1 MAHSFSHIVNPV
13 GRNENAELFK
23 TQLVTIDSFK
33 RAKSATSSG
42 IEVESI
48 AVVTPHNGE
57 AGAFADKTVFLER
70 TVSDLHKFN
79 QPRSLPLVSDLL
91 DIGVACASGE
101 YVVFTNSDIIL
112 TPWFYNCIAEFI
124 DRGHDAL
131 VVNRRRIPVRLANQ
145 SYEVM
150 LAHAGY
156 AHNGYDCFV
165 FKKSLYGKFVKSG
178 ICIGIPM
185 AGNDIFYNIFTHA
198 ENPALLA
205 NQHLT
210 FHLGL
215 ELVKAWGTKEYV
227 DYNYREFTSLLRKLK
242 PAMSISKFPGS
253 GLPFFK
259 RHFRW
264 LMNPTYDY
272 KTMCALDFSQWS
284 QQRPAVPPK
293 EISGLRSR
301 YYEWLQR
308 QVNFR
313 DND

>member
-1 MAHSFSHIVNPV
+1 MKHSFSHIVNPV
-13 GRNENAELFK
+13 GAHENAALYK
-23 TQLVTIDSFK
+23 TQRVTIESFGK
-33 RAKSATSSG
+33 AKAATVAG

-48 AVVTPHNGE
+48 AVVTPHNHD
-57 AGAFADKTVFLER
+57 AGSFADKTVQLTR
-70 TVSDLHKFN
+70 TVADVHKF
-79 QPRSLPLVSDLL
+79 QVPRNLPLVSDIL
-91 DIGVACASGE
+91 DKGVAEATGE
-101 YVVFTNSDIIL
+101 YIIYSNSDIVL
-112 TPWFYNCIAEFI
+112 TPWFYNCLSEFI
-124 DRGHDAL
+124 NRGHDAL
-131 VVNRRRIPVRLANQ
+131 VVNRRRIPARLADQ
-145 SYEVM
+145 PYEVM

-165 FKKSLYGKFVKSG
+165 FKKSLYSKFLKTG

-198 ENPALLA
+198 ENPVLLA

-210 FHLGL
+210 FHLGID
-215 ELVKAWGTKEYV
+215 LVKNWGSEEYLT
-227 DYNYREFTSLLRKLK
+227 YNTGEFRTLLKSLR
-242 PAMSISKFPGS
+242 PAMSIARFPGS
-253 GLPFFK
+253 GLSFFK

-272 KTMCALDFSQWS
+272 RTMCALDFSQWS
-284 QQRPAVPPK
+284 QPRPAVFPK
-293 EISGLRSR
+293 QIPGVRHR